1 MTGNLRTLIHNLGV
15 VIVRNPVEILVS
27 LAAFL
32 LSVLLYEKILAEYVV
47 SDNPFLAPVI
57 FAIPYILNRINSKK
71 IIFPVLYF
79 LSALS
84 ILIFFCKN
92 TASLFETGVYPVLLI
107 IALAAVASFRNIKDN
122 RLFVDNFLRFFKNLI
137 FALISAGAATLL
149 LMALTASVI
158 YLFDV
163 FKESSDDIYFYIA
176 NISIFVAAPL
186 VFLYLDHEWESG
198 KSSIKDFNISGIS
211 DIVINYILSPALIL
225 YTLILY
231 VYIAVVAVTWSLP
244 KGNVAIMVIGFIITA
259 FSVKAL
265 LPLLDRQNF
274 KGFFRYLSYISV
286 LPIILFWIGIIYRI
300 RQYGF
305 TEERVYLLVTGAIIT
320 YTVFEFLKER
330 PGSYLRIGY
339 TVLIAGALFTF
350 MPWISARDI
359 GIRSQRNR
367 LEAIVVQLGMTISDG
382 KISFPAS
389 FDNRPESEK
398 MEQICDI
405 MDYLKVQWGR
415 EKMSETYGFSDGKE
429 FKKAVENLSPQ

>member
-57 FAIPYILNRINSKK
+57 FAIPYILNRINGKK

-186 VFLYLDHEWESG
+186 VFLYLDHEWETG
-198 KSSIKDFNISGIS
+198 KSSIKEFNISGIS

-225 YTLILY
+225 YTVILY

-274 KGFFRYLSYISV
+274 KGFFRSLSYISV
-286 LPIILFWIGIIYRI
+286 LPLILFWIGIIYRI

-305 TEERVYLLVTGAIIT
+305 TEERVYLLVSGVIIT
-320 YTVFEFLKER
+320 YAVFEFLKER

-339 TVLIAGALFTF
+339 IVLIVGALFTF

-359 GIRSQRNR
+359 GIRSQRSR
-367 LEAIVVQLGMTISDG
+367 LEATVVQLGMTISDG

>member
-1 MTGNLRTLIHNLGV
+1 MTGNLRTMIHNLGV

-27 LAAFL
+27 LSAFL
-32 LSVLLYEKILAEYVV
+32 VSVLLYEKILPEYVV

-57 FAIPYILNRINSKK
+57 FAIPFILNRINSKK

-79 LSALS
+79 LSAFS

-107 IALAAVASFRNIKDN
+107 ISLAAVVSFRNIKDN
-122 RLFVDNFLRFFKNLI
+122 RLFIDNSLKFFKNLI

-149 LMALTASVI
+149 LIALTASII

-163 FKESSDDIYFYIA
+163 FRESSDHIYFYIA
-176 NISIFVAAPL
+176 NISLFVGAPL

-244 KGNVAIMVIGFIITA
+244 KGNVALMVIGFIITA

-286 LPIILFWIGIIYRI
+286 LPITLFWIGIIYRI

-320 YTVFEFLKER
+320 YTVVEFLKER
-330 PGSYLRIGY
+330 SGSYLRIGY
-339 TVLIAGALFTF
+339 TVLIAGAIFTF
-350 MPWISARDI
+350 APWISAKDI
-359 GIRSQRNR
+359 GIKSQKNR
-367 LEAIVVQLGMTISDG
+367 LEASVVQLGMKISDG

-389 FDNRPESEK
+389 FENRPESEK
-398 MEQICDI
+398 IEQICDI
-405 MDYLKVQWGR
+405 LDYLKVQWGK
-415 EKMSETYGFSDGKE
+415 EKIAERYGFSDGKE